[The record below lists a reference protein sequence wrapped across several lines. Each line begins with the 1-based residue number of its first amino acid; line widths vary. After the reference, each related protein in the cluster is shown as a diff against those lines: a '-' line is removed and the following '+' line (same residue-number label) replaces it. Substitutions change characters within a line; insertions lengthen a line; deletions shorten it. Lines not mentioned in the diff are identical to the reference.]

1 MSGEYQDNTEEEF
14 SKKFNEAYE
23 EKTPN
28 YEAKLNIA
36 IIGKVSAGK
45 SSLLNAIFERERN
58 NPLAK
63 VGAESGVTTGLNCY
77 ALGKQV
83 LIIDSPGLDD
93 IENENSQ
100 VTKDFLSSI
109 DLGIFVVTGSAD
121 ASQKKNFDELKFK
134 ARNVIVVLN
143 KIDEWDK
150 LKPAA
155 YENILS
161 QWGSTLEVDK
171 IYGACAFGYDP
182 EVRKEIPMDVRG
194 VDEIRDAIYSFLK
207 VQGKA
212 ILLAREM
219 KKKGKF
225 ANKIIV
231 TALIAVAA
239 EAFIPGSAAYITA
252 TQVTSITSLNY
263 LYTGEVMSK
272 SAALAMLPRFIG
284 KSLGM
289 SAFLWAKSF
298 LPPTGIVDVAAAG
311 VAVIITFA
319 MLAAVKWVFENNYS
333 LDQSDKLSNAFDQF
347 KSTSKDI
354 LKEFSMSDFTN
365 PRKIAEIF
373 ERILSK

>member
-1 MSGEYQDNTEEEF
+1 MSDKYQGATEEEF

-28 YEAKLNIA
+28 YDAKLNIA

-45 SSLLNAIFERERN
+45 SSLLNAIFGRDRN
-58 NPLAK
+58 NPFAE
-63 VGAESGVTTGLNCY
+63 VGAKSGVTTGLKY
-77 ALGKQV
+77 YPFGKQS

-93 IENENSQ
+93 VEKQNSQ
-100 VTKDFLSSI
+100 VTNDFLSSI

-121 ASQKKNFDELKFK
+121 ASQKKNFDELKLK
-134 ARNVIVVLN
+134 AKNVIVVLN
-143 KIDEWDK
+143 KIDEWAK
-150 LKPAA
+150 LKPSA

-161 QWGSTLEVDK
+161 QWESTLEVDK
-171 IYGACAFGYDP
+171 VYGACAFGYDP
-182 EVRKEIPMDVRG
+182 EMLDDEPMNIRG
-194 VDEIRDAIYSFLK
+194 VEEIKDAIYSFLEL
-207 VQGKA
+207 QGKA
-212 ILLAREM
+212 ILFAREM
-219 KKKGKF
+219 QKKGKY

-252 TQVTSITSLNY
+252 TQVASITSLNY

-272 SAALAMLPRFIG
+272 SAALTMLPQFIG
-284 KSLGM
+284 RSLGM

-311 VAVIITFA
+311 VAIVITFA
-319 MLAAVKWVFENNYS
+319 MLAAVKWMFENDYS
-333 LDQSDKLSNAFDQF
+333 LDQPDRLGSAFDQF
-347 KSTSKDI
+347 KSTSKDA
-354 LKEFSMSDFTN
+354 LKGLSMSDFIN

-373 ERILSK
+373 ERILNK